1 MPEWYLLLKQVISAS
16 YMNNDSFYL
25 ILIQMQK
32 TKIGVGDK
40 KNHLNILKCSAI
52 FRSHL
57 YTQLQE
63 GPRSI

>member
-32 TKIGVGDK
+32 TKNGVGDK
-40 KNHLNILKCSAI
+40 KRLNILKCIAI

>member
-40 KNHLNILKCSAI
+40 KN
-52 FRSHL
+52 
-57 YTQLQE
+57 T
-63 GPRSI
+63 